1 MEKENKKMNILI
13 ESGASTQPSV
23 SGSDTQSKTNNMK
36 EFTKNLGI
44 TSKERQVF
52 SFKEAKEKGLKL
64 AFITGNRN
72 VYVQQINK
80 LYKSVKGNN
89 KFSNNTICV
98 LAKEILEKYEDIK
111 LYDREDKPIHLTSP
125 DIDSHVVVLDG
136 QHRLMVCILHPEEVD
151 VDIELI
157 ECDEN
162 PLEKI
167 KILNSF
173 DKNWNNNDLKH
184 HNQNTGKS
192 TTKLYE
198 EAQKIVDEFNVSTKY
213 AEFILTFDE
222 DASKKKD
229 LLAGL
234 DNMSY
239 DEGTD
244 QRGKS
249 ILYATMFQ
257 FNEAKEM
264 KKVQWIKAILA
275 AYKATSDSE
284 KGMFGKEMKN
294 FLCSLDE
301 SMCNN
306 IKELLR
312 IQNYGELN
320 KTIVDEFKKFRKN
333 FKEIIDE
340 LDIENEEKINNHFKA
355 IKEKAQEKGDI
366 KVLKYGLPSDIIRN
380 REEIAKKK
388 AEAASE
394 KKQKKTSS
402 LPKTDDSNN

>member
-1 MEKENKKMNILI
+1 MDNLYKTNNILI
-13 ESGASTQPSV
+13 ESGASTQPGV

-52 SFKEAKEKGLKL
+52 SFKEAKKKGLKL
-64 AFITGNRN
+64 AFIRGNRN

-80 LYKSVKGNN
+80 LYKSVKGHK

-111 LYDREDKPIHLTSP
+111 LYDRENKPIYLTSP

-184 HNQNTGKS
+184 HNKNTGKS
-192 TTKLYE
+192 TTQLYE

-306 IKELLR
+306 IKELLH

-333 FKEIIDE
+333 FKDIIDE

>member
-1 MEKENKKMNILI
+1 
-13 ESGASTQPSV
+13 
-23 SGSDTQSKTNNMK
+23 
-36 EFTKNLGI
+36 
-44 TSKERQVF
+44 
-52 SFKEAKEKGLKL
+52 
-64 AFITGNRN
+64 
-72 VYVQQINK
+72 
-80 LYKSVKGNN
+80 
-89 KFSNNTICV
+89 
-98 LAKEILEKYEDIK
+98 
-111 LYDREDKPIHLTSP
+111 
-125 DIDSHVVVLDG
+125 
-136 QHRLMVCILHPEEVD
+136 
-151 VDIELI
+151 
-157 ECDEN
+157 
-162 PLEKI
+162 
-167 KILNSF
+167 
-173 DKNWNNNDLKH
+173 
-184 HNQNTGKS
+184 
-192 TTKLYE
+192 
-198 EAQKIVDEFNVSTKY
+198 
-213 AEFILTFDE
+213 
-222 DASKKKD
+222 
-229 LLAGL
+229 
-234 DNMSY
+234 MSY

-306 IKELLR
+306 IKELLH

-333 FKEIIDE
+333 FKDIIDE

-394 KKQKKTSS
+394 KKQKKT
-402 LPKTDDSNN
+402 